1 MGRGRGEVVGWVGG
15 RGRLW
20 DGKREGGGCR
30 MERGKREDAG
40 RQEGRK
46 EGRKE
51 VKRSEGKDG

>member
-51 VKRSEGKDG
+51 GS